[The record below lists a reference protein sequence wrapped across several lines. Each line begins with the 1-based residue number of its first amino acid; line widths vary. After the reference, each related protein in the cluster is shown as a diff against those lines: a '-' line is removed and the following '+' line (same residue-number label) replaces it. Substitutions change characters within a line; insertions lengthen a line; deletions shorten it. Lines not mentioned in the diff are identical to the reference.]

1 MHGGLRPS
9 LCGCGKD
16 SGPEVESAP
25 LGWDEIE
32 QLALGEMAMTWE
44 EFMSYTPR
52 VFANKAKGYTSS
64 LERELQQS
72 WEQTRWLAAIVINPH
87 LKKQIKPKDLATF
100 PWDKD
105 SKKGAP
111 KEKPT
116 FTQILNEAKSRGIIK

>member
-1 MHGGLRPS
+1 VHGGFCPILF
-9 LCGCGKD
+9 GCGKD
-16 SGPEVESAP
+16 DGPEVESAP

-44 EFMSYTPR
+44 EFMNYTPR
-52 VFANKAKGYTSS
+52 VFANKVKGHHKAI
-64 LERELQQS
+64 ERELQQS

-100 PWDKD
+100 PWEQI
-105 SKKGAP
+105 KKVAT

-116 FTQILNEAKSRGIIK
+116 FLQILNEAKSRGIIK

>member
-1 MHGGLRPS
+1 
-9 LCGCGKD
+9 
-16 SGPEVESAP
+16 
-25 LGWDEIE
+25 
-32 QLALGEMAMTWE
+32 MAMTWE

-72 WEQTRWLAAIVINPH
+72 WEQTRWLAAITINPH
-87 LKKQIKPKDLATF
+87 LKKQLKPKDLATF
-100 PWDKD
+100 PWEK
-105 SKKGAP
+105 SKKVAP

>member
-1 MHGGLRPS
+1 MHGGFCPILF
-9 LCGCGKD
+9 GCGKD
-16 SGPEVESAP
+16 DGPEVESAP

-44 EFMSYTPR
+44 EFMNYTPR
-52 VFANKAKGYTSS
+52 VFANKVKGHHKAI
-64 LERELQQS
+64 ERELQQS

-100 PWDKD
+100 PWEQI
-105 SKKGAP
+105 KKVAT

-116 FTQILNEAKSRGIIK
+116 FLQILNEAKSRGIIK

>member
-1 MHGGLRPS
+1 MHGGFCPILF
-9 LCGCGKD
+9 GCGKD
-16 SGPEVESAP
+16 DGPEIESAP

-44 EFMSYTPR
+44 EFMNYTPR
-52 VFANKAKGYTSS
+52 VFANKVKGHHKAI
-64 LERELQQS
+64 ERELQQS

-100 PWDKD
+100 PWEQINKV
-105 SKKGAP
+105 AT

-116 FTQILNEAKSRGIIK
+116 FLQILNEAKSRGIIK

>member
-1 MHGGLRPS
+1 MHGGIRS
-9 LCGCGKD
+9 RLCGCGKD

-44 EFMSYTPR
+44 EFMNYTPR
-52 VFANKAKGYTSS
+52 VFANKVKGHHKAI
-64 LERELQQS
+64 ERELQQS

-100 PWDKD
+100 PWEQI
-105 SKKGAP
+105 KKVAT

-116 FTQILNEAKSRGIIK
+116 FLQIINEAKSRGIIK

>member
-44 EFMSYTPR
+44 EFMNYTPR
-52 VFANKAKGYTSS
+52 VFANKVKGHHKAI
-64 LERELQQS
+64 ERELQQS

-100 PWDKD
+100 PWEQI
-105 SKKGAP
+105 KKVAT

-116 FTQILNEAKSRGIIK
+116 FLQIINEAKSRGIIK

>member
-1 MHGGLRPS
+1 MHGGFCPILF
-9 LCGCGKD
+9 GCGKD
-16 SGPEVESAP
+16 DGPEVESAP

-44 EFMSYTPR
+44 EFMNYTPR
-52 VFANKAKGYTSS
+52 VFANKVKGHHKAI
-64 LERELQQS
+64 ERELQQS

-100 PWDKD
+100 PWEQI
-105 SKKGAP
+105 KKVAT

-116 FTQILNEAKSRGIIK
+116 FLQIINEAKSRGIIK

>member
-1 MHGGLRPS
+1 MHGGFCPILF
-9 LCGCGKD
+9 GCGKD
-16 SGPEVESAP
+16 DGPEIESAP

-44 EFMSYTPR
+44 EFMNYTPR
-52 VFANKAKGYTSS
+52 VFANKVKGHHKAI
-64 LERELQQS
+64 ERELQQS

-100 PWDKD
+100 PWEQI
-105 SKKGAP
+105 KKVAT

-116 FTQILNEAKSRGIIK
+116 FLQILNEAKSRGIIK

>member
-16 SGPEVESAP
+16 DGPEIESAP

-44 EFMSYTPR
+44 EFMNYTPR
-52 VFANKAKGYTSS
+52 VFANKVKGHHKAI
-64 LERELQQS
+64 ERELQQS

-100 PWDKD
+100 PWEQI
-105 SKKGAP
+105 KKVAT

-116 FTQILNEAKSRGIIK
+116 FLQILNEAKSRGIIK